1 MTFSLNQSSHVFCY
15 MNRDKNHRFWAT
27 GIDNDNCM
35 IKVFNCVYND
45 IDFIFNKIYYHISK
59 RKAFYKD

>member
-1 MTFSLNQSSHVFCY
+1 

-27 GIDNDNCM
+27 GIDNDNSM

-45 IDFIFNKIYYHISK
+45 IDFIFIKIYSYTSK
-59 RKAFYKD
+59 HKVFYKD